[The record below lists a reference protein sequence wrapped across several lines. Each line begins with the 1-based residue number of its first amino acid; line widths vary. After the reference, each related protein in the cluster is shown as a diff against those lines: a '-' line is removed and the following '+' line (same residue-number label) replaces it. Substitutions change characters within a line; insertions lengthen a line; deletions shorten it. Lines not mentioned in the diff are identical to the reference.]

1 MSESPQ
7 EPSSIRRAAF
17 GVLMDAETV
26 VGMYE
31 YLAERGVRIWIDGGW
46 CVDALLGRQTRE
58 HPDLDVALDRKDE
71 EEFAE
76 HMKGLGYT
84 RRRDGDDTA
93 WNYVLTDGRG
103 RHVDVHVFEYDESGK
118 NAYGIAY
125 PYGSLTGQG
134 RINGHAVDCVAPEWM
149 FAFKTA
155 YAPEERD
162 LKDVHA
168 LSEKFGFEIPPTH
181 R

>member
-1 MSESPQ
+1 
-7 EPSSIRRAAF
+7 
-17 GVLMDAETV
+17 MDAATV
-26 VGMYE
+26 SGIYS

-58 HPDLDVALDRKDE
+58 HPDLDVAIDHKDE
-71 EEFAE
+71 EEFIE
-76 HMKGLGYT
+76 QMKGLGYA
-84 RRRDGDDTA
+84 RRPGGGDTA
-93 WNYVLTDGRG
+93 WNYVLTDGGGRG
-103 RHVDVHVFEYDESGK
+103 VDVHVFEYDESGK
-118 NAYGIAY
+118 NVYGIEY
-125 PYGSLTGQG
+125 PHGSLTGQG
-134 RINGHAVDCVAPEWM
+134 EIDGHIVDCVAPEWM

-168 LSEKFGFEIPPTH
+168 LSEAFGFEIPPTH